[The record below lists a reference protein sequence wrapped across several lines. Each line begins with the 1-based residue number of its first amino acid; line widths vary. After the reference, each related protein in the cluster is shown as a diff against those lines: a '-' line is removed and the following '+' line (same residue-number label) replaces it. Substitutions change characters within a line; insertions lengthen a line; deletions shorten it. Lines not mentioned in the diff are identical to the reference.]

1 MLQILTAAPD
11 PFHPHG
17 IIFSQNMGTIGGITG
32 GQISVFIVEKAV
44 DVQVAAAGFLCNR
57 FNGLV

>member
-1 MLQILTAAPD
+1 
-11 PFHPHG
+11 
-17 IIFSQNMGTIGGITG
+17 MGTIGGITG
-32 GQISVFIVEKAV
+32 GQISAFIVEKAV